1 MVEFAVN
8 PHRLDPYKNFK
19 FQVVLDGKVVPG
31 VTRVSTLRRR
41 TETIFHRDGT
51 FPSHLM
57 TAPGATSFDPII
69 LERGITHDTT
79 FEDWAALAYSPASD
93 AAMSLRNFRKDMRI
107 NLVKTALTGFRGTEA
122 QLELSNRYQGLTLEK
137 STNHVYRRIRLDLDE
152 ISYNVS
158 VPLDELSVARVL
170 TFKNAENY
178 RLKIQQR
185 KMIIVIIHHQVNLR
199 KNNYG
204 R

>member
-31 VTRVSTLRRR
+31 VTRVSTLRRH

-79 FEDWAALAYSPASD
+79 FEDWAALAYSPAGD

-107 NLVKTALTGFRGTEA
+107 NLLNQQGSVV
-122 QLELSNRYQGLTLEK
+122 LSYM
-137 STNHVYRRIRLDLDE
+137 VYRCWVAEYQALRELDA
-152 ISYNVS
+152 NANA
-158 VPLDELSVARVL
+158 VAIETLVL
-170 TFKNAENY
+170 QHEGFERDRDIPEPTET
-178 RLKIQQR
+178 
-185 KMIIVIIHHQVNLR
+185 
-199 KNNYG
+199 
-204 R
+204 